1 MIIKHV
7 RMAFRQITRHKF
19 SFIVAI
25 LGLAISLAAVGHLV
39 SYALFYLDF
48 DKKVENHDEWYR
60 LRYSQVHPELGE
72 IASAD
77 FFIPP
82 APMLIRDIPEIT
94 DHLLYWPSV
103 IAMNL
108 RCDGKPFQMEKSV
121 FVSPNFP
128 KHYKLDIIYGDPD
141 SLLSDR
147 FKLLISESFS
157 KNYFGDA
164 NPVGK
169 KIYVGETPR
178 YTISGVFADMDTNL
192 HLRHDIYSLW
202 YNDEED
208 SSDSEDDWYLTG
220 HVRVRIPHKKNL
232 KIVQTKLNTIL
243 NEYSSMI
250 GQSGNLKVYLDPIA
264 KIHFIT
270 GLKNDA
276 PTMSILSIYSILAL
290 SFMFLL
296 TAISNFLIIIG
307 LSWKKRGDEFFFR
320 RAVGAGRAELI
331 HQMMCEYSLY
341 FCIAVLLGIVLYAVT
356 MGFFS
361 EFIRVDLLSYSL
373 FLLPYAGCT
382 AIAIITLGLVSSLIM
397 SLRHSAMALGC
408 STRHRNH
415 RDRGITVLLYLQ
427 MVIGFAFI
435 TLAVSLSIN
444 YSLISNIERG
454 WDFKNTIQY
463 SYLTVN
469 DDSIK
474 GYYDARLLRQRIRE
488 IPGVLKESVSNF
500 DLVTTSLDNQNGFH
514 KVQVYLNDNQTD
526 TPVLSYL
533 CSCPPDFFR
542 TREISILNGS
552 IPDEVAENMV
562 VVNSTFA
569 QRYLDNPIGSSI
581 RIADNDESPW
591 YEVLAVVDD
600 CWFFPTYHEMIPM
613 VMILKAYMVRY
624 YQISWQDGLKQDVLP
639 ALEELFADA
648 ASSGVFGYSS
658 LEIEHA
664 QSLYYVQE
672 QTIKNISLAMTIF
685 VVIIAVMG
693 VYAVSSVSIHSQ
705 MKDISIRKI
714 CGAEF
719 HDLWRLYCRKY
730 LLLYLASAIPG
741 LILAYN
747 LIKAYTDRFAIQ
759 SHYGAIAYPAAIII
773 MIAIVFIPL
782 YFSIQKAYRAD
793 PTRYLQAD

>member
-1 MIIKHV
+1 M
-7 RMAFRQITRHKF
+7 
-19 SFIVAI
+19 
-25 LGLAISLAAVGHLV
+25 
-39 SYALFYLDF
+39 
-48 DKKVENHDEWYR
+48 
-60 LRYSQVHPELGE
+60 
-72 IASAD
+72 
-77 FFIPP
+77 
-82 APMLIRDIPEIT
+82 
-94 DHLLYWPSV
+94 
-103 IAMNL
+103 
-108 RCDGKPFQMEKSV
+108 
-121 FVSPNFP
+121 
-128 KHYKLDIIYGDPD
+128 
-141 SLLSDR
+141 
-147 FKLLISESFS
+147 
-157 KNYFGDA
+157 
-164 NPVGK
+164 
-169 KIYVGETPR
+169 
-178 YTISGVFADMDTNL
+178 
-192 HLRHDIYSLW
+192 
-202 YNDEED
+202 
-208 SSDSEDDWYLTG
+208 
-220 HVRVRIPHKKNL
+220 
-232 KIVQTKLNTIL
+232 
-243 NEYSSMI
+243 
-250 GQSGNLKVYLDPIA
+250 
-264 KIHFIT
+264 
-270 GLKNDA
+270 
-276 PTMSILSIYSILAL
+276 
-290 SFMFLL
+290 
-296 TAISNFLIIIG
+296 
-307 LSWKKRGDEFFFR
+307 
-320 RAVGAGRAELI
+320 
-331 HQMMCEYSLY
+331 
-341 FCIAVLLGIVLYAVT
+341 
-356 MGFFS
+356 
-361 EFIRVDLLSYSL
+361 
-373 FLLPYAGCT
+373 
-382 AIAIITLGLVSSLIM
+382 
-397 SLRHSAMALGC
+397 
-408 STRHRNH
+408 
-415 RDRGITVLLYLQ
+415 LLYLQ
-427 MVIGFAFI
+427 MGIGFAVI

-624 YQISWQDGLKQDVLP
+624 YQNSWQDGLKQDVLP